1 MSPLYLFSLRRLLCA
16 LGALFAVVGSAVP
29 TWAQFETR
37 ARQSLSSH
45 GYTMAVGDFNGDGIP
60 DIAAIV
66 DNGFVVLMGNGD
78 GTFQNPVAYST
89 ELAYSLAIAD
99 FNNDGNLD
107 IVVANLD
114 PSTVSVYLGNGDGTF
129 QPPLASGT
137 TYGSYYIAVGDFN
150 NDGKLDVVII
160 DPPYVSVLLGN
171 GDGTFQPPSDND
183 SFKGPEQ
190 LAVGDFNND
199 HFLDVLVSGGSGL
212 SSDFGVLLGN
222 GNGTLQPAITY
233 PLQERPASGAA
244 VGDFNNDGNLD
255 FAIAQDGVEVFLGR
269 GDGTF
274 QPGVNYPVGRQA
286 NAVAVG
292 DFRGDGVLDLVEASG
307 PPAAIAEFIGNGDGT
322 FQPVQFYADGVGG
335 GPWVGDFN
343 HDGKLD
349 LAIFNFDL
357 GVTTML
363 NTGALTF
370 SPSGPVIFPSQVIGG
385 GGSTQAVTLTNT
397 GTTAIAIRSVAVSGD
412 FRIANACGDT
422 VAAGASCEIEA
433 SFAPRV
439 PGVLNGLITI
449 HDSASSKPQV
459 IDLSG
464 FCTPLELSPT
474 GMSFGSQKLGTTS
487 PPQMLTVTNEGRAA
501 VTFGL
506 ITISG
511 GDGEDFSMT
520 HRTCGAQLAAGATCS
535 VEIAFSP
542 KKKGSRYSYAYTEVE
557 GRPGL

>member
-1 MSPLYLFSLRRLLCA
+1 VLYA
-16 LGALFAVVGSAVP
+16 LAAWFAVAGAALP
-29 TWAQFETR
+29 AWAQFETR

-45 GYTMAVGDFNGDGIP
+45 GYAMAVGDFNGDGVP

-233 PLQERPASGAA
+233 PLQVRPDSAAA
-244 VGDFNNDGNLD
+244 VGDFNHDGNLD

-274 QPGVNYPVGRQA
+274 QLGVNYPIPGL
-286 NAVAVG
+286 VADVVAG
-292 DFRGDGVLDLVEASG
+292 YFGGDGNLDLVAASD
-307 PPAAIAEFIGNGDGT
+307 PPSVVDELVSNGDGT
-322 FQPVQFYADGVGG
+322 FEVRFYADGVGG
-335 GPWVGDFN
+335 GPYAGDFN

-349 LAIFNFDL
+349 LALLSPDL

-370 SPSGPVIFPSQVIGG
+370 SPSDPVVFPSQVIDGAS
-385 GGSTQAVTLTNT
+385 STQGVTLTNT
-397 GTTAIAIRSVAVSGD
+397 GTTAISIRSVAVSGD

-422 VAAGASCEIEA
+422 VAVGASCEIEA
-433 SFAPRV
+433 SFAPRT

-487 PPQMLTVTNEGRAA
+487 PPRTLTVTNEGRAA

-557 GRPGL
+557 GGANPPRVKLTGTGVD